1 LAHQTLGWTT
11 EGFVVATLDEVF
23 GLSWSHRC
31 VVGTKQGVTRIAV
44 GKWMEQ
50 LGMGQKS
57 VLKE

>member
-1 LAHQTLGWTT
+1 VVVTLS
-11 EGFVVATLDEVF
+11 EVF

-31 VVGTKQGVTRIAV
+31 VVGTEQGVTRIAV
-44 GKWMEQ
+44 GKQMEQ